1 MEEFDIREATPE
13 DAEKIIAY
21 LAQVGGETDYLSF
34 GKEGLPISTEEEEK
48 FIQNINKEEHSVLY
62 VVWKN
67 GEIIGDASLS
77 GFSRRMSHR
86 AEFGISVVKS
96 EWGQGIAGPVCRSG
110 GGNAKKDS
118 SAGRCYKNALCM
130 QKNIR

>member
-34 GKEGLPISTEEEEK
+34 GKEGLTISTEEEEK

-62 VVWKN
+62 GLRFFKVDN
-67 GEIIGDASLS
+67 RIIEDDICKTLN
-77 GFSRRMSHR
+77 HR
-86 AEFGISVVKS
+86 SYFPEG
-96 EWGQGIAGPVCRSG
+96 
-110 GGNAKKDS
+110 
-118 SAGRCYKNALCM
+118 
-130 QKNIR
+130 

>member
-1 MEEFDIREATPE
+1 MEEFDIREAMPK

-62 VVWKN
+62 VKWR
-67 GEIIGDASLS
+67 D
-77 GFSRRMSHR
+77 RR
-86 AEFGISVVKS
+86 
-96 EWGQGIAGPVCRSG
+96 
-110 GGNAKKDS
+110 
-118 SAGRCYKNALCM
+118 RCQLERVS
-130 QKNIR
+130 QKNEPPRRIRHFCNKVRMGTGHRQCSIAKDY

>member
-62 VVWKN
+62 GLRFFKVDN
-67 GEIIGDASLS
+67 RIIEDDICKTLN
-77 GFSRRMSHR
+77 HR
-86 AEFGISVVKS
+86 SYI
-96 EWGQGIAGPVCRSG
+96 W
-110 GGNAKKDS
+110 
-118 SAGRCYKNALCM
+118 SAFIPYSIKRQRTAFVDIL
-130 QKNIR
+130 